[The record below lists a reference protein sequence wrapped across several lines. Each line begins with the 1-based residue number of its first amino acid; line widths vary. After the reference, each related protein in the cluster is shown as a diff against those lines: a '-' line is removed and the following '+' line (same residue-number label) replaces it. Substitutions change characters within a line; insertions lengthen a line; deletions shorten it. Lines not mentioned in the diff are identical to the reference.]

1 MITNFERET
10 HDLSQEEMDLVPG
23 FINGLK
29 TKIGKSNAISN
40 KSIRNAYQERGI
52 KISDARVRKIINF
65 IRIKGLVKM
74 LCASS
79 SGYYVAANDK
89 EFKEYATG
97 LEERINSQT
106 AVYRAL
112 MRQWMNSKK

>member
-1 MITNFERET
+1 
-10 HDLSQEEMDLVPG
+10 VPG

-40 KSIRNAYQERGI
+40 KSIREAYLEKGI

-79 SGYYVAANDK
+79 FGYYVASNDQ
-89 EFKEYATG
+89 EFKEYLKG
-97 LEERINSQT
+97 LEERINSQS
-106 AVYRAL
+106 AVYYAL
-112 MRQWMNSKK
+112 MQQWTNSKK